1 MRTDGLSTLLISVY
15 TQGECRGKEVA
26 WAVVFSVYSIF
37 FRYQACWVVS
47 LCQLF
52 CASSLSL
59 DLVNICQSLACLPYC
74 KTSEQR
80 TCLGVVDVAIDVVV
94 VVDTT
99 HPEPLT
105 EHVLP
110 TCLPTHH
117 AQIEPQRQANQY

>member
-15 TQGECRGKEVA
+15 TKRA
-26 WAVVFSVYSIF
+26 WREEEAGAVEFSVCSIF

-80 TCLGVVDVAIDVVV
+80 TCLGVVDVAVDVVV

-110 TCLPTHH
+110 TYLLIIPKLNPYGKSILTMH
-117 AQIEPQRQANQY
+117 